1 MSGRFWRTLLSVVAI
16 ASAVGCASAN
26 GARPRPFPTPGST
39 PTPDVRV
46 PTAPVADP
54 SAPEVGVASDL
65 ASTIVSLAL
74 SFAGTPYRN
83 GGADPSGFDCSG
95 FVQYV
100 FSRAGV
106 GLPRTVADQFGTT
119 TAVDATWPADL
130 LFFTTT
136 APGPTHVA
144 ISLGDG
150 RFVHAP
156 SSRGVVRVERLDARY
171 WRERFIGIRRAL
183 PETPAPPA
191 TNRQE

>member
-1 MSGRFWRTLLSVVAI
+1 MPRLRWRTLVPVVAL
-16 ASAVGCASAN
+16 AGAVGCASAN
-26 GARPRPFPTPGST
+26 GARPRPFPTPGARPTPGVSAPAVPVGEPST
-39 PTPDVRV
+39 PDAAVT
-46 PTAPVADP
+46 
-54 SAPEVGVASDL
+54 GDL

-74 SFAGTPYRN
+74 SLTGTPYRN

-106 GLPRTVADQFGTT
+106 GVPRTVAAQFDSAAPVETYW
-119 TAVDATWPADL
+119 AADL

-144 ISLGDG
+144 IALGDG

-171 WRERFIGIRRAL
+171 WRDRFVAVRRVL
-183 PETPAPPA
+183 PDAPLPPA
-191 TNRQE
+191 TNR